1 MTAESRCQSPA
12 VELQETKMI
21 EIMVNGE
28 PRRVAAGLN
37 VAQLLAALDIEASRV
52 AVELNRRIVRKPEWE
67 SVVVEPGA
75 RLEVVWFVGGGSR

>member
-1 MTAESRCQSPA
+1 
-12 VELQETKMI
+12 MI